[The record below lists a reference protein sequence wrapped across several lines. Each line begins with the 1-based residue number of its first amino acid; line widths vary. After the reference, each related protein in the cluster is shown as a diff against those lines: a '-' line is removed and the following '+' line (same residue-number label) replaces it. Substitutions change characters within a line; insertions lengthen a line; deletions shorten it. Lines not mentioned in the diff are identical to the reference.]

1 MIRKGEIQIK
11 RMSTEKIEPTVNP
24 ISGLP
29 GALLRQAREDKGL
42 TIEEMSAISNLTKQ
56 VIRGIESDEYSELAG
71 LSFVRGYLKLYA
83 KKLGVDEALVLE
95 TFDRWKA
102 EQIGGSRQAQ
112 LSNSR
117 PQEASSGPSRLALI
131 VAAMALAGLIVA
143 GVVISYLESTEEE
156 LVVTVADEPLGNTET
171 AESELQTGETIAKS
185 DEIIAADSADTSADI
200 GGYSATQS
208 AESGG
213 QDPELEQP
221 DDTQSEESAT
231 EVSSRAT
238 ESETATVEQ
247 ERLVSVIEKP
257 RVEPKPKPQKSSTPV
272 KKPKVVER
280 SEPVVEQVREE
291 EKPVVVSSSN
301 VVSSSVSPEIPSEPV
316 QVAQNLSQGGGR
328 VIAEATGLAPP
339 DDRLKVLSSTVTASS
354 ADLLAMGARGRL
366 EIEFSGESWVEIRD
380 ALGRIML
387 ADLRTP
393 DKGIDLETYGPVEVL
408 IGAVSVSDVTFNG
421 ERQDLE
427 KRAFQDVARV
437 TLGAAT
443 N

>member
-1 MIRKGEIQIK
+1 
-11 RMSTEKIEPTVNP
+11 MSTEKIEPTVNP

-29 GALLRQAREDKGL
+29 GELLRQAREDKGL

-56 VIRGIESDEYSELAG
+56 VIRGIESDEYSQLAG

-102 EQIGGSRQAQ
+102 EQIGGSRPAQ

-117 PQEASSGPSRLALI
+117 PQEASSGPSRVALI
-131 VAAMALAGLIVA
+131 LAAMALAGLIVA
-143 GVVISYLESTEEE
+143 GVVISYLESSEAE
-156 LVVTVADEPLGNTET
+156 LVVTVADEPMGNTEI
-171 AESELQTGETIAKS
+171 AELEPQTGETMAQS
-185 DEIIAADSADTSADI
+185 DEIIAADSADTPADV
-200 GGYSATQS
+200 GGYSATQP

-213 QDPELEQP
+213 QDPELVQP
-221 DDTQSEESAT
+221 EKTQSEESST
-231 EVSSRAT
+231 EVSSKAT

-247 ERLVSVIEKP
+247 ERLVSVTEKT
-257 RVEPKPKPQKSSTPV
+257 RIEPKPKPQESSTPV

-339 DDRLKVLSSTVTASS
+339 DDRSRVLSQTVTAPS

-387 ADLRTP
+387 ADLMTP
-393 DKGIDLETYGPVEVL
+393 DKSVDLETYGPVEVL

>member
-1 MIRKGEIQIK
+1 MIQQGKTQIK

-117 PQEASSGPSRLALI
+117 PQEASSGPSRAALI

-143 GVVISYLESTEEE
+143 GVVISYLESSEEK

-171 AESELQTGETIAKS
+171 AELELQTGETIAQS
-185 DEIIAADSADTSADI
+185 DDIIAADSADTPADV

-213 QDPELEQP
+213 QDPELLQP
-221 DDTQSEESAT
+221 EETQSEESAT
-231 EVSSRAT
+231 EVSSKAA

-247 ERLVSVIEKP
+247 ERLVSVTEKP

-316 QVAQNLSQGGGR
+316 QVTQNLSQGGGR

-339 DDRLKVLSSTVTASS
+339 DDRLRVLSQTVTASS

-387 ADLRTP
+387 ADLMTP
-393 DKGIDLETYGPVEVL
+393 DKGVDLETYGPVEVL

>member
-1 MIRKGEIQIK
+1 
-11 RMSTEKIEPTVNP
+11 MSTEKIEPTVNP

-143 GVVISYLESTEEE
+143 GVVISYLESIEEE
-156 LVVTVADEPLGNTET
+156 LVVTVADEPLGNTEI
-171 AESELQTGETIAKS
+171 AELELQTGETIAQS

-213 QDPELEQP
+213 QDPELVQP
-221 DDTQSEESAT
+221 DETQSEESAT

-247 ERLVSVIEKP
+247 ERLVSVTEKP

-339 DDRLKVLSSTVTASS
+339 DDRLRVLSPTVTAPS

-387 ADLRTP
+387 ADLMTP
-393 DKGIDLETYGPVEVL
+393 DKGVDLETYGPVEVL

>member
-1 MIRKGEIQIK
+1 MIHAGQTQIK

-24 ISGLP
+24 MSGLP

-83 KKLGVDEALVLE
+83 KKLGVDETLVLE

-102 EQIGGSRQAQ
+102 EQIGGPRQAQ
-112 LSNSR
+112 PSNSR
-117 PQEASSGPSRLALI
+117 PQEASSGPSRVALI

-143 GVVISYLESTEEE
+143 GVVISYLESSEEE
-156 LVVTVADEPLGNTET
+156 LVVTVADEPLANIET
-171 AESELQTGETIAKS
+171 VELEPRTGETVAQS
-185 DEIIAADSADTSADI
+185 DEVIASDSADTPAGT

-208 AESGG
+208 AESGN
-213 QDPELEQP
+213 QDLGLIRPEE
-221 DDTQSEESAT
+221 TQSEELAI
-231 EVSSRAT
+231 EVSSEAT
-238 ESETATVEQ
+238 ESEMAIAEQ
-247 ERLVSVIEKP
+247 EPSVSVIEKP
-257 RVEPKPKPQKSSTPV
+257 RVEPKPEPQKSSIPV
-272 KKPKVVER
+272 KKPKVFER
-280 SEPVVEQVREE
+280 SDQIVEQVREE
-291 EKPVVVSSSN
+291 EEPVVVSSSN

-316 QVAQNLSQGGGR
+316 LVAQNLSQGGGR

-339 DDRLKVLSSTVTASS
+339 DDGLRVLPQTVTPPS
-354 ADLLAMGARGRL
+354 ADQLAMGARGRL

-387 ADLRTP
+387 ADLMTP
-393 DKGIDLETYGPVEVL
+393 DKGVDLETYGPVEVL

-427 KRAFQDVARV
+427 KRSFQDVARV

>member
-143 GVVISYLESTEEE
+143 GVVISYLESSEAE